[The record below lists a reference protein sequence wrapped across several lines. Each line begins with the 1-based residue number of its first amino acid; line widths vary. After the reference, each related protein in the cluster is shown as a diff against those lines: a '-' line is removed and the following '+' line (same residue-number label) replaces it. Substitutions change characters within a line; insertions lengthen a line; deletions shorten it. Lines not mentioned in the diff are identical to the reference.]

1 MTALDPILIKLAI
14 AGAPELRG
22 GALWLN
28 PGSNSLRS
36 VATAMKEGGA
46 RFVTITAYQLP
57 GDEGFRLEYHWDLN
71 GQLLGVPFATAPG
84 PNGPSIESIY
94 DIAEAVNWIEREI
107 HEEYVIDFT
116 GRPYEPLLL
125 KPGATLGINLREEAA
140 K

>member
-1 MTALDPILIKLAI
+1 MTALDPILTKLGI
-14 AGAPELRG
+14 AEAPELRG
-22 GALWLN
+22 GALWIN
-28 PGSNSLRS
+28 PGSCGLRD
-36 VATAMKEGGA
+36 VALAMKEAGA

-57 GDEGFRLEYHWDLN
+57 GDSGFRLEYHWDLS
-71 GQLLGVPFATAPG
+71 GQLLGVPFATTPG
-84 PNGPSIESIY
+84 PNGPAIDSIF
-94 DIAEAVNWIEREI
+94 DISEAVIWIEREI